1 MDAVTDHSQLLQ
13 LVHMPDLCGFIHLIK
28 LLGGRHLLQT
38 KNIYFVT
45 NCPLI
50 VVYLFTVI

>member
-13 LVHMPDLCGFIHLIK
+13 LVHYADLCGFIHLIK
-28 LLGGRHLLQT
+28 LLGGHLLQT